1 MGVEIGRHTSLRAG
15 AIDLFG
21 GQAVE
26 LTYRLTREDH
36 QRFVRLAVARVRQH
50 ANQVTGWH
58 SKPARHLGSGASR
71 DAASG
76 VPAVRRA
83 HKPSWLLRGRL
94 RLRVGCAVRGSMC
107 APNPTYDN
115 EELVARLQPFAE

>member
-58 SKPARHLGSGASR
+58 SKPAVVTSAAVLLGMLPL
-71 DAASG
+71 
-76 VPAVRRA
+76 VY
-83 HKPSWLLRGRL
+83 LL
-94 RLRVGCAVRGSMC
+94 
-107 APNPTYDN
+107 
-115 EELVARLQPFAE
+115 FAELISPLGYFVAAFAYV